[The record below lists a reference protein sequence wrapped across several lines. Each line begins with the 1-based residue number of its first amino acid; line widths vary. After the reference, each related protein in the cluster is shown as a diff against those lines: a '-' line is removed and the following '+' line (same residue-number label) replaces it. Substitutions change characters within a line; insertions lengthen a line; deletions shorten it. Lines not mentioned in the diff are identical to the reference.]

1 MPKDKRKKE
10 DMEIREITLEIASVP
25 FLKEPLPR
33 CCSLLDVEY
42 INDIIEETIRDE
54 WRVHSFDDVRIMI
67 FDYAY
72 DIRKEL
78 EDKLLNYYI
87 TE

>member
-1 MPKDKRKKE
+1 MPQDKRKKE
-10 DMEIREITLEIASVP
+10 AKEVRAITLEIASVP
-25 FLKEPLPR
+25 YLKTPLPR
-33 CCSLLDVEY
+33 CSSYLDEEH

-54 WRVHSFDDVRIMI
+54 WRVHDFNDVRIMI

-72 DIRKEL
+72 DIRKEI
-78 EDKLLNYYI
+78 EDNLLNYYI

>member
-1 MPKDKRKKE
+1 MPQDKRKKE
-10 DMEIREITLEIASVP
+10 AREVRAITMSIASVP

-33 CCSLLDVEY
+33 FCYDLDDEC
-42 INDIIEETIRDE
+42 INDIIYETIRDE
-54 WRVHSFDDVRIMI
+54 WKKHRINDVRIMI

-72 DIRKEL
+72 DIREEL
-78 EDKLLNYYI
+78 EDNLLNYYI

>member
-1 MPKDKRKKE
+1 MPQDKRKKE
-10 DMEIREITLEIASVP
+10 DEEIRMITLEIASVP
-25 FLKEPLPR
+25 FLKKPLPR
-33 CCSLLDVEY
+33 CTQHLDIEY

-78 EDKLLNYYI
+78 EDNLLNYYI

>member
-1 MPKDKRKKE
+1 MPQDKRKKE
-10 DMEIREITLEIASVP
+10 DREIRYITLEIASVP
-25 FLKEPLPR
+25 YLKEPLPR
-33 CCSLLDVEY
+33 CSSLLDDEY
-42 INDIIEETIRDE
+42 LNDIIEETIRDE
-54 WRVHSFDDVRIMI
+54 WKNHSADNVRIMI

-78 EDKLLNYYI
+78 EDKLLDYYI

>member
-10 DMEIREITLEIASVP
+10 DQDIRSITIEIASVP
-25 FLKEPLPR
+25 YLKKPLPR
-33 CCSLLDVEY
+33 CSNYLDDEY
-42 INDIIEETIRDE
+42 VNDIIEDTVRDE
-54 WRVHSFDDVRIMI
+54 WKSHKINDVRIMI
-67 FDYAY
+67 LDYAY

-78 EDKLLNYYI
+78 ENNLLNYYI